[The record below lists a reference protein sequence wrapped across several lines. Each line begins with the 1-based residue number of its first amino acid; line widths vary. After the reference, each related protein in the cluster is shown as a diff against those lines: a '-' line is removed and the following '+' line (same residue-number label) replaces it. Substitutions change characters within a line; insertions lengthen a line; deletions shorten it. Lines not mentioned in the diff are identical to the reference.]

1 MKLLTTILL
10 AFCMLSLYSCVK
22 PGASYRCECSIMYP
36 TGSGT
41 FQGAYKT
48 KGNADVECKERITM
62 AESNGN
68 TAKCEVKEKP

>member
-1 MKLLTTILL
+1 MKLFTTAAITFCLL
-10 AFCMLSLYSCVK
+10 SFYSCVK
-22 PGASYRCECSIMYP
+22 PGASYRCECNIVYP

-48 KGNADVECKERITM
+48 KGNADVECKERVVM

-68 TAKCEVKEKP
+68 VATCEVKEKP